1 MCLIML
7 KVMLTFYVE
16 GAYKCAFDSVER
28 VLNVYVKGDV
38 KCVIML
44 KGVLII
50 YVGVLNVFMLKR
62 LLYFYVEGYVNLFEC

>member
-1 MCLIML
+1 ML

-16 GAYKCAFDSVER
+16 WAYKCAFDSVER

-50 YVGVLNVFMLKR
+50 YVGVLNVFMLKW